1 MNFDKVLDDLG
12 EFGRWQKVNLALLWL
27 PITMVGSLVL
37 LGSFTLLEP
46 AEYRCKIKNCD
57 VNNFQFDDFE
67 KRWKREELFPC
78 YGTSDDNDQ
87 CSKKEEFC
95 VFLKPVVSASGKC
108 LSNLTNE
115 KVYCNSSSEFA
126 YEEFE
131 MKKTIISEF
140 NMVCD
145 KIFELCRPVAESLFM
160 VGLMVGSMLFGMM
173 SDKFGRRHALL
184 GAILTAFVGNLAGV
198 FMPGCWSYGV
208 TRLVTGA
215 GGIGV
220 YIASFSLTIEILGK
234 KKRLPCAP
242 WATFSGFFGCL
253 CAVPFALGEVL
264 AVLLAMVF
272 TDWRYLQVAT
282 TVLCLLVGM
291 VWFFISE
298 SPRWLIATGKITKAK
313 EVIEA
318 AAKKNKVDIINEIN
332 DEENRIHDDTE
343 YDNDNRSESTLNTML
358 LHSDEQNY
366 GVKELFNSTCCRITF
381 ALFIVWPAFGL
392 LYFGITLASGK
403 INITNN
409 MHLSFILICLI
420 EIPADLIFPIIMD
433 ILGRKPLMALSLLI
447 PGIFCIVG
455 AFHQTSW
462 LFTVLVLI
470 AKFAVTG
477 GKCVSLIFTAELY
490 PTPVRTTAL
499 GACYTL
505 GRLGSVFAP
514 WVGVYLP
521 SQDSLPEW
529 VPLLIFGI
537 VAIMG
542 SLASLLL
549 PETLGHPLPDNFN
562 DIENMKKYDK
572 PMWKWINP
580 RAWKTPR

>member
-12 EFGRWQKVNLALLWL
+12 EFGRWQKIILALLWL
-27 PITMVGSLVL
+27 PIITVGVSVL
-37 LGSFTLLEP
+37 IGSFTLLEP
-46 AEYRCKIKNCD
+46 SEYRCKIEGCDKND
-57 VNNFQFDDFE
+57 FQFDDF
-67 KRWKREELFPC
+67 KDRWKREELFPC
-78 YGTSDDNDQ
+78 YGTSKENDQ
-87 CSKKEEFC
+87 CSREDEFC
-95 VFLKPVVSASGKC
+95 MFLKPVVSKGECSP
-108 LSNLTNE
+108 NLTNE
-115 KVYCNSSSEFA
+115 KVYCDSGSEFA
-126 YEEFE
+126 YGEFE

-145 KIFELCRPVAESLFM
+145 EIFALCRPVAESLFM
-160 VGLMVGSMLFGMM
+160 MGLMVGSLLFGML
-173 SDKFGRRHALL
+173 SDKIGRRNALL
-184 GAILTAFVGNLAGV
+184 VAILTAFVGNLAGV

-208 TRLVTGA
+208 SRLVTGA
-215 GGIGV
+215 GSIGV
-220 YIASFSLTIEILGK
+220 YITSFSLTIEILGK

-242 WATFSGFFGCL
+242 WVTFSGFFGSL

-264 AVLLAMVF
+264 AVLLALIF

-282 TVLCLLVGM
+282 TVLSLMVGI

-298 SPRWLIATGKITKAK
+298 SPRWLIATGKIKEAK

-318 AAKKNKVDIINEIN
+318 AAKKNKVEVISEIDDENIISDDI
-332 DEENRIHDDTE
+332 E
-343 YDNDNRSESTLNTML
+343 YDDDNRSESTINTMFL
-358 LHSDEQNY
+358 PSDEENY
-366 GVKELFNSTCCRITF
+366 GIKDLFNSTCCRITF

-392 LYFGITLASGK
+392 LYFGLTLASGK
-403 INITNN
+403 INVTSN

-420 EIPADLIFPIIMD
+420 EIPADFIFPIIMD

-447 PGIFCIVG
+447 PGIFCIAS

-462 LFTVLVLI
+462 VFTVLVLI
-470 AKFAVTG
+470 AKLGVTG
-477 GKCVSLIFTAELY
+477 GKNVSLIFTAELY

-514 WVGVYLP
+514 WVAVYLP
-521 SQDSLPEW
+521 GHNSLPEW

-537 VAIMG
+537 VAIIG

-562 DIENMKKYDK
+562 DVENMKKYDK

-580 RAWKTPR
+580 RAWMTPR